1 MTSVAT
7 QTPAQ
12 APIMLDDASWRIE
25 RIHARI
31 VDIPTIRP
39 HKFSFGAI
47 NRQSPVIVQLWL
59 ANGACGYGEAATI
72 GGPSWNEESPETILH
87 AIQNYLAPAVAGADA
102 RRLAEHVQ
110 RFDAVCKGNAF
121 AKSAVEMALIDAVA
135 RSLGVPA
142 WQLLGGKRIERLPLA
157 WTLASGDSQ
166 RDLEEAEQMMQ
177 ARRHRL
183 FKLKIGARSPAD
195 DVAHVTRIARGLDG
209 RASMTVD
216 VNQAWDGNT
225 ARQFLPQLVEA
236 GVTLIEQPVAKW
248 DVQAL
253 REVTQ
258 LLGGAALIMADE
270 TVCSA
275 QDAFMLASQR
285 ACHVFSLKVAKHG
298 GLLRTREVAAVA
310 QAAGLGWYGG
320 TMLETSLGSAASAHV
335 FATLSDQ
342 HHGCELFG
350 PQLLVDDI
358 VEQPMAVRDFE
369 LELPDGPGFGVVVD
383 EKRLDRF
390 DRARQGLT
398 PATVDFGRLGAP
410 AAT

>member
-7 QTPAQ
+7 QAPAQ

-47 NRQSPVIVQLWL
+47 SRQSPVIVQLWL

-102 RRLAEHVQ
+102 RRFAAHVQ

-135 RSLGVPA
+135 RSLGAPA

-166 RDLEEAEQMMQ
+166 RDLEEAEKMMQ

-248 DVQAL
+248 DVQSL
-253 REVTQ
+253 REAAQ
-258 LLGGAALIMADE
+258 SLGSAALIMADE

-310 QAAGLGWYGG
+310 QAAGIGWYGG

-335 FATLSDQ
+335 FSTLSDQ
-342 HHGCELFG
+342 HQGCELFG

-358 VEQPMAVRDFE
+358 VEQPMTVRDFE

>member
-1 MTSVAT
+1 MTSVS
-7 QTPAQ
+7 TPA
-12 APIMLDDASWRIE
+12 PITADDATWRIE

-59 ANGACGYGEAATI
+59 ANGACGFGEAATI

-87 AIQNYLAPAVAGADA
+87 AIQNYLAPAVVGADA
-102 RRLAEHVQ
+102 RRFAEHLN

-121 AKSAVEMALIDAVA
+121 AKSAVEMALLDAVA

-209 RASMTVD
+209 RADMTVD

-225 ARQFLPQLVEA
+225 ARRYLPQLVEA

-253 REVTQ
+253 REATQ
-258 LLGGAALIMADE
+258 SLGSAALIMADE

-275 QDAFMLASQR
+275 QDAYMLASQR

-310 QAAGLGWYGG
+310 QAAGIGWYGG

-369 LELPDGPGFGVVVD
+369 LHLPDGPGFGVVVD
-383 EKRLDRF
+383 EKRLERF
-390 DRARQGLT
+390 DRARAGLT
-398 PATVDFGRLGAP
+398 PATVDFGRRGET

>member
-1 MTSVAT
+1 MTSVS
-7 QTPAQ
+7 TPA
-12 APIMLDDASWRIE
+12 PITADDATWRIE

-59 ANGACGYGEAATI
+59 ANGACGFGEAATI

-87 AIQNYLAPAVAGADA
+87 AIQNYLAPAVVGADA
-102 RRLAEHVQ
+102 RRFAEHLN

-121 AKSAVEMALIDAVA
+121 AKSAVEMALLDAVA

-209 RASMTVD
+209 RADMTVD

-225 ARQFLPQLVEA
+225 ARRYLPQLVEA

-253 REVTQ
+253 REATQ
-258 LLGGAALIMADE
+258 SLGSAALIMADE

-275 QDAFMLASQR
+275 QDAYMLASQR

-310 QAAGLGWYGG
+310 QAAGIGWYGG

-369 LELPDGPGFGVVVD
+369 LYLPDGPGFGVVVD
-383 EKRLDRF
+383 EKRLERF
-390 DRARQGLT
+390 DRARAGLT
-398 PATVDFGRLGAP
+398 PAMVDFGRRGET